1 MYNLEVT
8 RSDDIDLSCRPMI
21 YNNPDVNGNSCD
33 EDTSL
38 SVDTVSDDN
47 VTDREGN

>member
-1 MYNLEVT
+1 
-8 RSDDIDLSCRPMI
+8 MI

-47 VTDREGN
+47 VIRSGRIIKVPAKLDL